1 MENPTNR
8 MRPEPSDT
16 KSHCKQ
22 VCDDAAHWHRDT
34 LELTTVCPPL
44 VCKATLAW
52 VNRRATFESCQRPT
66 HPLAPKQGRRSTR
79 KSSGSRRIDEST
91 ATLYELSPGIA
102 QKISTT
108 IIEDRAYLLRTR
120 KTVFHAK
127 K

>member
-1 MENPTNR
+1 M
-8 MRPEPSDT
+8 
-16 KSHCKQ
+16 
-22 VCDDAAHWHRDT
+22 
-34 LELTTVCPPL
+34 TVCPPL
-44 VCKATLAW
+44 VRVRVCKATDVGKQKSNFRKLS
-52 VNRRATFESCQRPT
+52 ATNSPARP
-66 HPLAPKQGRRSTR
+66 KRGRRS

-108 IIEDRAYLLRTR
+108 ITPIEDRAYLLRTR